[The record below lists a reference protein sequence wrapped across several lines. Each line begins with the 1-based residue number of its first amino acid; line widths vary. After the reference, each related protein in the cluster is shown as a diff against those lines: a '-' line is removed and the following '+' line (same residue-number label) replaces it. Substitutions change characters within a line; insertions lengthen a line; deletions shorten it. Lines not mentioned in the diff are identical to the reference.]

1 MGVGV
6 YKREGKAFFFKN
18 QNNCKTSVEN
28 RAKSRYLNEVW
39 SKPSVDIENLKM
51 FGHKTRKIF
60 KFWGFYEFF
69 ASSTPREF
77 ILESFTEFET
87 SWIKGWILTYL
98 SLPLFN
104 YLFIY
109 LSIYHLFNYLFI
121 YLSFY
126 FLFNYLFIYLSSRRI
141 KNSQKTVSVLF
152 ISFFFTHTQYIL
164 LEYRKYKSEV

>member
-6 YKREGKAFFFKN
+6 YKREGQVFFFKN

-87 SWIKGWILTYL
+87 SWIKGWILTNL
-98 SLPLFN
+98 SLP
-104 YLFIY
+104 
-109 LSIYHLFNYLFI
+109 
-121 YLSFY
+121 
-126 FLFNYLFIYLSSRRI
+126 LFNYLFIYLSSRRI